1 MDLRYD
7 KGMLE
12 RLAER
17 RLVPIT
23 EKQGRELMRD
33 IEAREYF
40 EIATSELEVID
51 LLVTE
56 VVREAVGKGKKKDGD
71 SSGKKTKKT
80 KTGEPRKKGKKG
92 RCIVA

>member
-1 MDLRYD
+1 MRYD

-17 RLVPIT
+17 GLVPVT
-23 EKQGRELMRD
+23 EKQGRELQRD

-40 EIATSELEVID
+40 EISTSELEVLD

-56 VVREAVGKGKKKDGD
+56 VVREAVGKGKGKREGD
-71 SSGKKTKKT
+71 SGKKRKQKNT
-80 KTGEPRKKGKKG
+80 TGEPRKKGKKN
-92 RCIVA
+92 RCIIS